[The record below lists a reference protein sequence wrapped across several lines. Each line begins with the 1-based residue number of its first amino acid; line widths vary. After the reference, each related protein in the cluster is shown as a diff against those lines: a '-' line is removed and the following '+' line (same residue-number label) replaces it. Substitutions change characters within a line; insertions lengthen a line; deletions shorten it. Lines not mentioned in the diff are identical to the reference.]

1 MKIVNIVATVKLSAP
16 LDLQYVLNSIDG
28 TKRNPKAHWLQLRIP
43 PDNTYIAFYQSGKF
57 LVTAKSIEKLQKNID
72 IVLKL
77 LKNAGIDVRNV
88 KTDIHNLV
96 INHTVELKSSI
107 ENLMPALDPKRAS
120 YEPEQFPAL
129 NYKDWGV
136 SFLLFSTGNC
146 IVTGAKS
153 EKQALDAIQ
162 NFQDLL
168 NRCT

>member
-1 MKIVNIVATVKLSAP
+1 MRIVNIVATVKLSAP
-16 LDLQYVLNSIDG
+16 LDLQNVLKSVEG
-28 TKRNPKAHWLQLRIP
+28 TKCNPKVHWLQLRIP

-57 LVTAKSIEKLQKNID
+57 LVTAKSMGKLQKNID

-77 LKNAGIDVRNV
+77 LKNAGIDVRNT
-88 KTDIHNLV
+88 KTSIHNLV
-96 INHTVELKSSI
+96 INHQIEFKSSI
-107 ENLMPALDPKRAS
+107 ENLIQTLDPKKAS

-136 SFLLFSTGNC
+136 SFLLFSTGSC
-146 IVTGAKS
+146 IITGAKS
-153 EKQALDAIQ
+153 EKQASEAIQ

>member
-1 MKIVNIVATVKLSAP
+1 MKIVNIVATVKLTAP
-16 LDLQYVLNSIDG
+16 FDLQHIHNSIQE
-28 TKRNPKAHWLQLRIP
+28 TTRNPKVHWLQLRIP
-43 PDNTYIAFYQSGKF
+43 PDNSYIAFYQSGKF
-57 LVTAKSIEKLQKNID
+57 LVTAKSMDKLQKNID
-72 IVLKL
+72 TVLKL
-77 LKNAGIDVRNV
+77 LKNAGIDVRNA

-96 INHTVELKSSI
+96 INYPIDLKSTI
-107 ENLMPALDPKRAS
+107 ESLMPSIDPKKGS

-168 NRCT
+168 NRCS